1 MKAILAIIAAN
12 GGKDALASRPIRIE
26 SPSAGL
32 MRLCIEAIGTGPNGF
47 PLVSVAHYY
56 EQNGD
61 LVADPEMTF
70 EVAPGIK
77 ADRELELYPVTFEMP
92 GMGVYRQATWADAA
106 GKVWVNT
113 REKAEQASFARL
125 WDRNIRAQGF
135 VAAFKAARKAG
146 GAAR

>member
-1 MKAILAIIAAN
+1 MKTILAIIAAN
-12 GGKDALASRPIRIE
+12 GGMDALASRPIRIE

-70 EVAPGIK
+70 EVAPGLK
-77 ADRELELYPVTFEMP
+77 SAAEFYPVTFEMP
-92 GMGVYRQATWADAA
+92 GMGVYRQATWADDA
-106 GKVWVNT
+106 GKVWVNA

-135 VAAFKAARKAG
+135 VAAFKAARRAG
-146 GAAR
+146 RAAR

>member
-1 MKAILAIIAAN
+1 MKTILAIIASN
-12 GGKDALASRPIRIE
+12 GGMDALASRPIRIE

-47 PLVSVAHYY
+47 PLISVAHYY

-70 EVAPGIK
+70 EVAPGLK
-77 ADRELELYPVTFEMP
+77 SAAAVFPVTFEMP

-106 GKVWVNT
+106 GKVWVNA
-113 REKAEQASFARL
+113 RE
-125 WDRNIRAQGF
+125 
-135 VAAFKAARKAG
+135 
-146 GAAR
+146 